1 MEEETIGVNEIWNWW
16 TRETQKNLLNT
27 PKQMEKKQ
35 LLGRG
40 GRKKKP
46 DYRLNLPITNAVSG
60 WLEQEMTALSE
71 S

>member
-1 MEEETIGVNEIWNWW
+1 MEEETIGANEIWNWW

-40 GRKKKP
+40 GRK
-46 DYRLNLPITNAVSG
+46 TNRTIG
-60 WLEQEMTALSE
+60 ETYQ
-71 S
+71 